1 MLLEDVEYF
10 LDKTKAKECFDML
23 DLDKDGKISLQVCY
37 DALPTC
43 LVLHECHWL
52 CQLDSAYI

>member
-23 DLDKDGKISLQVCY
+23 DLDRDGKISLQVCP
-37 DALPTC
+37 LFMLFFFLLT
-43 LVLHECHWL
+43 
-52 CQLDSAYI
+52 